1 MTRQAIHCT
10 DESHYKGIAANFSLG
25 PTLIDA
31 LPPLECHHHSLLV
44 HASISPLGHH
54 VPDQIST
61 TLPLITDAFRN
72 LIRFFDANQRY
83 TRNKEGKA
91 FDGTTSH
98 LWMSQAVLICSGSA
112 TALRS
117 GQADFSREE
126 EGVSERAGLLKLM
139 LLWAHSVRSP
149 LLALR

>member
-1 MTRQAIHCT
+1 M
-10 DESHYKGIAANFSLG
+10 
-25 PTLIDA
+25 
-31 LPPLECHHHSLLV
+31 
-44 HASISPLGHH
+44 
-54 VPDQIST
+54 VPDQLPT

-72 LIRFFDANQRY
+72 LIRFFAANQRY
-83 TRNKEGKA
+83 THNREGKA

-98 LWMSQAVLICSGSA
+98 LWMSHAVFICSGSSA
-112 TALRS
+112 TALRCS

-139 LLWAHSVRSP
+139 LLWAQSVRSP

>member
-1 MTRQAIHCT
+1 M
-10 DESHYKGIAANFSLG
+10 S
-25 PTLIDA
+25 
-31 LPPLECHHHSLLV
+31 PPLSLLV

-54 VPDQIST
+54 VPDQLPT
-61 TLPLITDAFRN
+61 TLPLITNTFRD

-98 LWMSQAVLICSGSA
+98 LWMSHAVFICSGSSA
-112 TALRS
+112 TALRCS

-126 EGVSERAGLLKLM
+126 EGVSERARAGLLKLM
-139 LLWAHSVRSP
+139 LLWAQSVRSP